1 MKRTIISVIASLAFL
16 PSLMAAD
23 KASEVV
29 VHLRDGSYRTY
40 VEEDLR
46 RIDMDGDDV
55 VVKWGDSGVDRYARV
70 QVSRINF
77 RGDTTVTSVE
87 QMEDASGIVVKISD
101 GKLTLNGLKS
111 VAEAFVWDMSGG
123 LAMSS
128 CAVDNGCS
136 IDISSLSA
144 GVYVVELSN
153 GQSFKF
159 MKR

>member
-29 VHLRDGSYRTY
+29 VHFRDGSYRVY
-40 VEEDLR
+40 LFSDLR
-46 RIDMDGDDV
+46 CVDIDGADV
-55 VVKWGDSGVDRYARV
+55 VVEWGEDKADRYART
-70 QVSRINF
+70 QVARINF
-77 RGDTTVTSVE
+77 KGDTTIT
-87 QMEDASGIVVKISD
+87 
-101 GKLTLNGLKS
+101 S
-111 VAEAFVWDMSGG
+111 VAEIDDTVVVKVADGLLMVNGLQSSAEAYIFDLSGA
-123 LAMSS
+123 LMMSS
-128 CAVDNGCS
+128 RWVANGEA
-136 IDISSLSA
+136 IDISHLDA

>member
-40 VEEDLR
+40 VKEDLR
-46 RIDMDGDDV
+46 CIDMDGDDV
-55 VVKWGDSGVDRYARV
+55 VVKWGEDKADRYART
-70 QVSRINF
+70 QVARINF
-77 RGDTTVTSVE
+77 KGDTTIT
-87 QMEDASGIVVKISD
+87 
-101 GKLTLNGLKS
+101 S
-111 VAEAFVWDMSGG
+111 VAEIDDTVVVKVADGLLMVNGLQSSAEAYIFDLSGA
-123 LAMSS
+123 LMMSS
-128 CAVDNGCS
+128 RWVANGEA
-136 IDISSLSA
+136 IDISHLDA